1 MLPHQGQSNEMSSF
15 CFCKCTAVRMV
26 MTRCVFSCHGH
37 DLRYCNQHFQF
48 RLLQFCTSGADVQRI
63 KQCLT
68 VTMKVELTLLIPLG
82 LPGVGDAHFENCC
95 IEMTASILFFCL
107 LIFGLLDYYYY
118 MFILY
123 LLSQCF
129 YMFYFLPFVFLS

>member
-1 MLPHQGQSNEMSSF
+1 
-15 CFCKCTAVRMV
+15 
-26 MTRCVFSCHGH
+26 
-37 DLRYCNQHFQF
+37 
-48 RLLQFCTSGADVQRI
+48 
-63 KQCLT
+63 
-68 VTMKVELTLLIPLG
+68 MKVVLTLLIPLG
-82 LPGVGDAHFENCC
+82 LPGISEAHFENCC
-95 IEMTASILFFCL
+95 IEMTTSILFFCM